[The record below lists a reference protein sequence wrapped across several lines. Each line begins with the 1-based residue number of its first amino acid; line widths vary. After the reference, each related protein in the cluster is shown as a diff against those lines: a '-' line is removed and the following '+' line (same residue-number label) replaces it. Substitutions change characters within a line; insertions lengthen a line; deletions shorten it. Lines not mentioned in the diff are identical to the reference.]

1 MTKANQETK
10 LAYEAKILE
19 LTASLAAAQEENRTA
34 SELEDLLGKEEEKV
48 KEKAERNLELIMQIN
63 DLKKEIILFFNWHIL

>member
-10 LAYEAKILE
+10 LANEAKILE

-48 KEKAERNLELIMQIN
+48 KEKVERNLELIMQIN